1 MFHWTNT
8 MKTIQLYALVQCT
21 ADIISSNVLAMIQLK
36 TIAHLAL
43 YNNQSLIHMSSVSHI
58 FTSNLYFYHVL
69 LGTTLKIP
77 VLPVKTVKAKSSLK
91 FSSSNFILLTWLVS
105 IEWCVKK
112 KGLEMSIC
120 LRTTLKILVW
130 LWKTLEIKVL
140 KVKSFKRKRANCAVF

>member
-1 MFHWTNT
+1 MP
-8 MKTIQLYALVQCT
+8 LVQCT

-43 YNNQSLIHMSSVSHI
+43 YNNQSLIHMSSVSHM
-58 FTSNLYFYHVL
+58 FTNDLYFYRVF
-69 LGTTLKIP
+69 LGTTWKIP

-91 FSSSNFILLTWLVS
+91 FSSSNFILQTWLVS

-112 KGLEMSIC
+112 RGLKMCIC

-140 KVKSFKRKRANCAVF
+140 KIKSFKRKRANYVVF

>member
-1 MFHWTNT
+1 M
-8 MKTIQLYALVQCT
+8 
-21 ADIISSNVLAMIQLK
+21 
-36 TIAHLAL
+36 
-43 YNNQSLIHMSSVSHI
+43 
-58 FTSNLYFYHVL
+58 
-69 LGTTLKIP
+69 KIP

-140 KVKSFKRKRANCAVF
+140 KVKLFKRKRANCAVF